1 MAPDDEQLLPV
12 GLSADALGVTS
23 ELPAVA
29 GANIAQHPELFAL
42 LKELAQ
48 GVVRTF
54 GANICEVVIHDLAD
68 LERSIVW
75 IEGDVTHRHIG
86 GGMTDL
92 GLELIRAGK
101 TDNLLAYRTYVDGNI
116 LQSSSIFLRDAEGR
130 AWGSFCINF
139 NITALHNFQ
148 RFLEAFAPPSSQ
160 ADVKEQFTDD
170 IEETLHGMI
179 AECASRI
186 GKPLLELSREERL
199 ELVRLL
205 EQRGAFLV
213 RRAVPTIAKSLNV
226 TRYTVYNYLSEIRGD
241 AGAEVP
247 PDGPVAED

>member
-1 MAPDDEQLLPV
+1 MAPEDGLP
-12 GLSADALGVTS
+12 LSAALPADVVSDTL
-23 ELPAVA
+23 ELPALA
-29 GANIAQHPELFAL
+29 GTNVAQHPELFAL

-54 GANICEVVIHDLAD
+54 GSNVCEVVIHDLAD
-68 LERSIVW
+68 LEHSIVW

-101 TDNLLAYRTYVDGNI
+101 TDNLLAYRTYVGGNI
-116 LQSSSIFLRDAEGR
+116 LQSSSIFLRDEEGR

-148 RFLEAFAPPSSQ
+148 RFLETFAPPGDHSG
-160 ADVKEQFTDD
+160 VKEKFTDD
-170 IEETLHGMI
+170 IEETLHGLI
-179 AECASRI
+179 AEAGSRI
-186 GKPLLELSREERL
+186 GKPLPELTRDERL

-241 AGAEVP
+241 MGAGLSPEGARTE
-247 PDGPVAED
+247 E